1 MTKRECVSPRDV
13 RAHFRIQV
21 STRPAL
27 ACQNLSFAQTPSFR
41 DGVFCVKGGTYDAA

>member
-1 MTKRECVSPRDV
+1 MSPKECVSPRDV

-27 ACQNLSFAQTPSFR
+27 ACQVVRAPQTPSLI
-41 DGVFCVKGGTYDAA
+41 DGVFCVKGPIS

>member
-1 MTKRECVSPRDV
+1 MGQRECQAPRDV

-27 ACQNLSFAQTPSFR
+27 ACPVHRVPQTPSFF
-41 DGVFCVKGGTYDAA
+41 DGGFCVKGPKS